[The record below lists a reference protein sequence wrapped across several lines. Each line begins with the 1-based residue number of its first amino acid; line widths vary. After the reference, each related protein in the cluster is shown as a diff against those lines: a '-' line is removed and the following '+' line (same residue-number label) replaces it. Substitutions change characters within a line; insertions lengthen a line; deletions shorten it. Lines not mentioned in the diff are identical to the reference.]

1 MTRPELENVIK
12 FLEETP
18 DVVRR
23 MTVGLGAEEL
33 RRKPAAEE
41 FSFVEHA
48 CHLRDIEREGYR
60 ERIGKLLHETR
71 PLLADID
78 GGRLARER
86 RYNEQDFGEG
96 LSAFEHARGENVSV
110 LRALSAEEL
119 KRAGTFEGAGD
130 ITLGELVTM
139 MFEHDRAHREEIEGL
154 RETLLSGRAAGA

>member
-1 MTRPELENVIK
+1 MLLSELENVIK

-18 DVVRR
+18 GVVRR
-23 MTVGLGAEEL
+23 LTAGLGAEEL

-48 CHLRDIEREGYR
+48 CHLRDIEREGYS
-60 ERIGKLLHETR
+60 ERIRKLLHETR

-86 RYNEQDFGEG
+86 RYNEQDFGDG
-96 LSAFEHARGENVSV
+96 LSAFASARGENVSV

-119 KRAGTFEGAGD
+119 TRAGTFEGAGE
-130 ITLGELVTM
+130 ITLGELVAM
-139 MFEHDRAHREEIEGL
+139 MYEHDRAHREEVASL
-154 RETLLSGRAAGA
+154 RETLLTGRAAGA

>member
-1 MTRPELENVIK
+1 MIRPELEPVIK

-18 DVVRR
+18 ALVRR
-23 MTVGLGAEEL
+23 MTDGLGAEEL
-33 RRKPAAEE
+33 RRKPVAEE

-60 ERIGKLLHETR
+60 ERIRKLLSETR

-96 LSAFEHARGENVSV
+96 LSAFERARGENVSA

-119 KRAGTFEGAGD
+119 GRAGTFEGAGD

-139 MFEHDRAHREEIEGL
+139 MCEHDRAHREEIASL
-154 RETLLSGRAAGA
+154 RETLLAGRAAGA

>member
-1 MTRPELENVIK
+1 MNRPELDQVIK

-18 DVVRR
+18 EVVRR
-23 MTVGLGAEEL
+23 TADGLGAEEL
-33 RRKPAAEE
+33 RRKPSAEE

-48 CHLRDIEREGYR
+48 CHLRDIEGEGYR
-60 ERIGKLLHETR
+60 ERIRKLLCETR

-96 LSAFEHARGENVSV
+96 LSAFTRARGENASV

-119 KRAGTFEGAGD
+119 QREGTFEGAGR
-130 ITLGELVTM
+130 ITLGELVGM
-139 MFEHDRAHREEIEGL
+139 MYEHDRAHRDEIASL

>member
-1 MTRPELENVIK
+1 MLLPELENACK

-18 DVVRR
+18 GVVRR
-23 MTVGLGAEEL
+23 TAEGLGAEEL
-33 RRKPAAEE
+33 RRKPAAAE

-60 ERIGKLLHETR
+60 ERIGKLLREPR

-86 RYNEQDFGEG
+86 RYNEQDFGDG
-96 LSAFEHARGENVSV
+96 LFAFGQARAENVSV

-119 KRAGTFEGAGD
+119 ERAGTFEGAGE
-130 ITLGELVTM
+130 ITLGELVAM
-139 MFEHDRAHREEIEGL
+139 MCEHDRAHRDEIASL